1 VSDGETQIGIGE
13 LARRAGLSVRT
24 VRFYSDAGVL
34 PESGRTPAGY
44 RLYDREA
51 VAKARLLRTLRELG
65 VDLATVRRVLEGAEG
80 LGEVAA
86 RHAVVLDARIR
97 DLRLQR
103 GVLRA
108 IAQEP
113 DDPKEIEKMHELA
126 GLTAAERRRL
136 IDDFVA
142 EAFDGLPDE
151 AGVRARMEAA
161 PPDLP
166 ENPSAEQIDAWIELA
181 RLIADPDFRVR
192 VREMAERG
200 AAEVEEDAI
209 GRSPTAAKA
218 VGRIA
223 GEAAEAGIA
232 PDSPAGAEALARLLA
247 EVGEPPDRIALAER
261 LTAFTDRRVG
271 RYWALVGT
279 INGWP
284 PVPDVI
290 PAWEWFAAAL
300 RADPSPA
307 RAGGA
312 A

>member
-1 VSDGETQIGIGE
+1 MSDEATQIGIGE
-13 LARRAGLSVRT
+13 LARRAALSVRT

-34 PESGRTPAGY
+34 PESGRTDAGY

-51 VAKARLLRTLRELG
+51 IERARLLRTLRELG
-65 VDLATVRRVLEGAEG
+65 VDLPTVRRVLEGAEG
-80 LGEVAA
+80 VGEVAA
-86 RHAVVLDARIR
+86 RHALALDARIR

-113 DDPKEIEKMHELA
+113 DDPKEIEKMHELST
-126 GLTAAERRRL
+126 LTAAERRRL

-142 EAFDGLPDE
+142 EAFAGIPDD

-181 RLIADPDFRVR
+181 RLVADPDFRAR
-192 VREMAERG
+192 VREMATRG
-200 AAEVEEDAI
+200 AEEVDEDAF
-209 GRSPTAAKA
+209 GGSPMAAEA

-223 GEAAEAGIA
+223 GEAVERGVE
-232 PDSPAGAEALARLLA
+232 PDSPAGAETLERLLA
-247 EVGEPPDRIALAER
+247 EVGEPPDRSALAAR
-261 LTAFTDRRVG
+261 LTTFTDRRVG

-284 PVPDVI
+284 PIPDVI

-300 RADPSPA
+300 RAHPTPA
-307 RAGGA
+307 
-312 A
+312 

>member
-1 VSDGETQIGIGE
+1 MSEETTQIGIGE

-34 PESGRTPAGY
+34 PESGRSDAGY
-44 RLYDREA
+44 RLYDPEA
-51 VAKARLLRTLRELG
+51 VERARLLRTLRELG
-65 VDLATVRRVLEGAEG
+65 VDLPAVRRVLEGAEG
-80 LGEVAA
+80 IGEVAA
-86 RHAVVLDARIR
+86 RHALAVDAQIR

-126 GLTAAERRRL
+126 NLTAAERRRL
-136 IDDFVA
+136 IDGFVA
-142 EAFDGLPDE
+142 EAFDGLPED
-151 AGVRARMEAA
+151 AAVRARMEAA

-181 RLIADPDFRVR
+181 RLIADPDFRAR
-192 VREMAERG
+192 TREMAVRG
-200 AAEVEEDAI
+200 AEAEEDTI

-223 GEAAEAGIA
+223 GDAVGQGIA
-232 PDSPAGAEALARLLA
+232 PDSAAGADVLGRLLA
-247 EVGEPPDRIALAER
+247 EVGEPGDRGALAER
-261 LTAFTDRRVG
+261 LTTFTDRRVG

-300 RADPSPA
+300 RANPVPA
-307 RAGGA
+307 GAGEA

>member
-1 VSDGETQIGIGE
+1 VSDDAEQIGIGE

-34 PESGRTPAGY
+34 PESGRTYAGY
-44 RLYDREA
+44 RLYDSGA
-51 VAKARLLRTLRELG
+51 VARARLLRTLRELG
-65 VDLATVRRVLEGAEG
+65 VDLATVRRVLDGAEG

-86 RHAVVLDARIR
+86 RHAVALDARIR

-126 GLTAAERRRL
+126 NLTAAERRRL
-136 IDDFVA
+136 VDDFVA
-142 EAFDGLPDE
+142 EAFDGLPDDG
-151 AGVRARMEAA
+151 GVRARMEAA

-181 RLIADPDFRVR
+181 RLIADPDFRAR
-192 VREMAERG
+192 TREMAERG
-200 AAEVEEDAI
+200 AAEAEDDDI
-209 GRSPTAAKA
+209 GRSLAAAIA
-218 VGRIA
+218 VRRIA
-223 GEAAEAGIA
+223 GAAVADGVD
-232 PDSPAGAEALARLLA
+232 PGSPTGAEVLDRLLA
-247 EVGEPPDRIALAER
+247 EIGEPDDRAALAER
-261 LTAFTDRRVG
+261 VATFTDRRVG

-284 PVPDVI
+284 SAPDII

-300 RADPSPA
+300 RAHPNPE
-307 RAGGA
+307 GA
-312 A
+312 AA

>member
-1 VSDGETQIGIGE
+1 MSDATTQIGIGE

-34 PESGRTPAGY
+34 PESGRTSAGY
-44 RLYDREA
+44 RLYDGEA
-51 VAKARLLRTLRELG
+51 VARARLLRTLRELG

-86 RHAVVLDARIR
+86 RHAAALDARIR

-126 GLTAAERRRL
+126 NLTAAERRRL

-166 ENPSAEQIDAWIELA
+166 ENPTAEQIDAWIELA
-181 RLIADPDFRVR
+181 RLIADPEFRAR

-200 AAEVEEDAI
+200 AAEAEEDAV
-209 GRSPTAAKA
+209 GRSPVAAKA

-223 GEAAEAGIA
+223 GEAVERGVE
-232 PDSPAGAEALARLLA
+232 PDSAAGAETLEHLLA
-247 EVGEPPDRIALAER
+247 EIGEPPDRIALAER
-261 LTAFTDRRVG
+261 LTTFTDRRVG

-284 PVPDVI
+284 PTPDVI

-300 RADPSPA
+300 RAHPRSA
-307 RAGGA
+307 RAGEA

>member
-1 VSDGETQIGIGE
+1 VSDEATQIGIGE

-51 VAKARLLRTLRELG
+51 VARARLLRTLRELG
-65 VDLATVRRVLEGAEG
+65 VDLATIRRVLDGAEG

-86 RHAVVLDARIR
+86 RHAAALDARIR

-126 GLTAAERRRL
+126 NLTAAERGRL

-142 EAFDGLPDE
+142 EAFDGLPEDV
-151 AGVRARMEAA
+151 AVRARMEAA

-181 RLIADPDFRVR
+181 RLIADPDFRAR
-192 VREMAERG
+192 AREMAVRG

-209 GRSPTAAKA
+209 GRSPIAAKT

-223 GEAAEAGIA
+223 GEAVEQAVE
-232 PDSPAGAEALARLLA
+232 PDSPSGAEVLERLLA
-247 EVGEPPDRIALAER
+247 EVGEPRDRTALAER
-261 LTAFTDRRVG
+261 LTTFTDRRVG

-279 INGWP
+279 TNGWP
-284 PVPDVI
+284 PVPDLI

-300 RADPSPA
+300 RADPTPA
-307 RAGGA
+307 GA
-312 A
+312 AKAA